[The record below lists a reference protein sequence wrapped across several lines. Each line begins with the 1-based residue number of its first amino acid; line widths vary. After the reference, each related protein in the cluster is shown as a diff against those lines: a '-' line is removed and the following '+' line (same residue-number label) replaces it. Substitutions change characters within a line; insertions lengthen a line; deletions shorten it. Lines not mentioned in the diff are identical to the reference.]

1 MTALSSRAGR
11 WFAALLPL
19 LMLAGVAALELSNRE
34 WTVLELAVLSP
45 MLAATF
51 GGPRLTALY
60 GVLAIGVG
68 VMLGIYDHLFG
79 QNDGGPTAQM
89 VRLGGVA
96 VGGVLA
102 VLVSRYNTRRE
113 TKLQNVTRVAEVAQ
127 QSILAAVPR
136 SSGDLR
142 FAVRYESAAAEAR
155 IGGDLYE
162 VVDTAWGT
170 RLLVGDVRGKGLDA
184 VRIASRVLGCFRI
197 VSRSADDL
205 PAVLAGLNDEV
216 AEVCGLDDFVTAVV
230 GQIDGQR
237 LWLANAGHPDPVLVR
252 AGRASLLCV
261 PIRLPPLGL
270 LSGPTGADGGGGGI
284 AENTIEVMLLP
295 GDRLLLY
302 TDGVTEARDPTTG
315 RFFPLLPAVQ
325 AALSRGT
332 LEESVADLVDHVRAW
347 TRSTL
352 NDDVAL
358 LAAELPRP
366 AGRLRRGPPGG

>member
-1 MTALSSRAGR
+1 
-11 WFAALLPL
+11 
-19 LMLAGVAALELSNRE
+19 MLAGVAALELSNRE

-79 QNDGGPTAQM
+79 QSDGGPTAQA

-136 SSGDLR
+136 SSGGLH

-184 VRIASRVLGCFRI
+184 VRIASRVLGCFRF
-197 VSRSADDL
+197 VGRAADNL
-205 PAVLAGLNDEV
+205 PAVLAGLNAEV
-216 AEVCGLDDFVTAVV
+216 AEVCELDDFVTAVV
-230 GQIDGQR
+230 GQIDGRR

-261 PIRLPPLGL
+261 PTRLPPLGL
-270 LSGPTGADGGGGGI
+270 LADATGAIGG
-284 AENTIEVMLLP
+284 ATENTVEVTLRP

-302 TDGVTEARDPTTG
+302 TDGITEARDPTTG
-315 RFFPLLPAVQ
+315 RFFPLLPAAQ

-332 LEESVADLVDHVRAW
+332 LEESVADLVDRVRAW
-347 TRSTL
+347 SRSTL

-366 AGRLRRGPPGG
+366 AGRQRRGPPGG

>member
-1 MTALSSRAGR
+1 MTALFSRPGR
-11 WFAALLPL
+11 WFTALLPL

-60 GVLAIGVG
+60 GVLAVGVG
-68 VMLGIYDHLFG
+68 VMLGLYDHLFG
-79 QNDGGPTAQM
+79 QSDGGPTAQA

-127 QSILAAVPR
+127 QSILAAVPS
-136 SSGDLR
+136 SSGGLH

-184 VRIASRVLGCFRI
+184 VRIASRVLGCFRFI
-197 VSRSADDL
+197 GRQAEDL
-205 PAVLAGLNDEV
+205 PTVLAGLDAEV
-216 AEVCGLDDFVTAVV
+216 AEICGLDDFVTAVV
-230 GQIDGQR
+230 GQVDGRR

-252 AGRASLLCV
+252 GGQASLLGV
-261 PIRLPPLGL
+261 ATRLPPLGL
-270 LSGPTGADGGGGGI
+270 LADTKDTVG
-284 AENTIEVMLLP
+284 NTVEVALRP

-302 TDGVTEARDPTTG
+302 TDGITEARDPTTG
-315 RFFPLLPAVQ
+315 RFFPLLPAAQ

-332 LEESVADLVDHVRAW
+332 PEEAVADLVGRLRAW

-358 LAAELPRP
+358 LVAELPRP
-366 AGRLRRGPPGG
+366 ASRLRRGPPA

>member
-1 MTALSSRAGR
+1 MTALSSWPGR
-11 WFAALLPL
+11 WFTALLPL

-68 VMLGIYDHLFG
+68 VMLGIFDHLFG
-79 QNDGGPTAQM
+79 QSDGGPTAQA

-127 QSILAAVPR
+127 QSILAAVPS
-136 SSGDLR
+136 SSGGLR

-184 VRIASRVLGCFRI
+184 VRIASRVLGCFRF
-197 VSRSADDL
+197 VGRQAEDL
-205 PAVLAGLNDEV
+205 PMVLAGLDAEV

-230 GQIDGQR
+230 GQVDGRR
-237 LWLANAGHPDPVLVR
+237 LRLVNAGHPDPVLVR
-252 AGRASLLCV
+252 EGQASLLDV
-261 PIRLPPLGL
+261 ATRLPPLGL
-270 LSGPTGADGGGGGI
+270 LADTKDTAG
-284 AENTIEVMLLP
+284 NTVEVALRP

-302 TDGVTEARDPTTG
+302 TDGITEARDPATG
-315 RFFPLLPAVQ
+315 RFFPLLPAAQ

-332 LEESVADLVDHVRAW
+332 LEEAVADLVDRLRAW

-358 LAAELPRP
+358 LVAELPRP
-366 AGRLRRGPPGG
+366 AGRLRRGPPA

>member
-1 MTALSSRAGR
+1 MTALFSRPGR
-11 WFAALLPL
+11 WFTALLPL

-60 GVLAIGVG
+60 GVLAVGVG
-68 VMLGIYDHLFG
+68 VMLGLYDHLFG
-79 QNDGGPTAQM
+79 QSDGGPTAQA

-127 QSILAAVPR
+127 QSILAAVPS
-136 SSGDLR
+136 SSGGLH

-184 VRIASRVLGCFRI
+184 VRIASRVLGCFRFI
-197 VSRSADDL
+197 GRQAEDL
-205 PAVLAGLNDEV
+205 PTVLAGLDAEV
-216 AEVCGLDDFVTAVV
+216 AEICGLDDFVTAGV
-230 GQIDGQR
+230 R
-237 LWLANAGHPDPVLVR
+237 RACSASRPVCR
-252 AGRASLLCV
+252 RWACS
-261 PIRLPPLGL
+261 
-270 LSGPTGADGGGGGI
+270 PT
-284 AENTIEVMLLP
+284 P
-295 GDRLLLY
+295 R
-302 TDGVTEARDPTTG
+302 
-315 RFFPLLPAVQ
+315 
-325 AALSRGT
+325 
-332 LEESVADLVDHVRAW
+332 
-347 TRSTL
+347 TRSATPSRSRCGP
-352 NDDVAL
+352 VTACCSTPT
-358 LAAELPRP
+358 ASPRP
-366 AGRLRRGPPGG
+366 ATRRPAGSSRCCPRRRRPCPAAHRKRPSPTWSTGCGPGPGRR